1 MRALYLHLVE
11 VGEWREGRRMMDE
24 MATIF
29 DIYWTETD
37 NEQSNGE
44 EEKGGRERG

>member
-1 MRALYLHLVE
+1 MRALYLHLEE
-11 VGEWREGRRMMDE
+11 VGEWREGRRMMYE

-37 NEQSNGE
+37 NERSNGE